1 MTAFIKQEAM
11 EKAREIEIKAN
22 EEFEIEKSKLVRQE
36 TDAIDSQY
44 EKKFKQATMSQQI
57 TRSTVANKTRLKV
70 LGARQELLDNIF
82 EAAEKQLADGAKDK
96 AKYQKILK
104 GLILEGFYAMNEPKL
119 QLRAR
124 KKDYDAVKK
133 ASEQAAQ
140 EYKKET
146 GKDVEGVIHEEHP
159 LPEGSYV
166 TSQPS
171 VPRPPTIAAG
181 SKRADT
187 QSLTQ
192 VRRRHHRWWRRQDR
206 HRQHIRD
213 AAGAAQGLCRPRRAP
228 VTVWKEPEPQVRRL
242 DISSHGARP
251 SVETA
256 PWETQEGGHETEL
269 RMCVYASTGLL
280 QCFYSNRATRTYFRC
295 CTIKH
300 DLFQPQT
307 PSSKHA
313 HINSCHPSPT
323 CLVIMGGYR
332 PLL

>member
-1 MTAFIKQEAM
+1 MSQHALSDQQVDNELRKMTAFIKQEAM

-57 TRSTVANKTRLKV
+57 TRSTVANKTRLK
-70 LGARQELLDNIF
+70 
-82 EAAEKQLADGAKDK
+82 AAEKQLADGAKDK

-159 LPEGSYV
+159 LPEGSSGGV
-166 TSQPS
+166 IIVGGDGKIDIDNTFETRLELLKDS
-171 VPRPPTIAAG
+171 AAPAV
-181 SKRADT
+181 R
-187 QSLTQ
+187 QSLF
-192 VRRRHHRWWRRQDR
+192 
-206 HRQHIRD
+206 
-213 AAGAAQGLCRPRRAP
+213 GKNP
-228 VTVWKEPEPQVRRL
+228 
-242 DISSHGARP
+242 
-251 SVETA
+251 
-256 PWETQEGGHETEL
+256 
-269 RMCVYASTGLL
+269 
-280 QCFYSNRATRTYFRC
+280 NRKFV
-295 CTIKH
+295 
-300 DLFQPQT
+300 D
-307 PSSKHA
+307 
-313 HINSCHPSPT
+313 
-323 CLVIMGGYR
+323 
-332 PLL
+332 